1 LCGSGEGDPSR
12 SRYKQAILS
21 RWLRSTFRL
30 SPKERLDLISELWDS
45 LSEEEVKLTP
55 AQARELDRRVAT
67 FDDDAKTAIPWERI
81 DAELIKQ
88 PR

>member
-1 LCGSGEGDPSR
+1 MATLDIS
-12 SRYKQAILS
+12 
-21 RWLRSTFRL
+21 RL

-45 LSEEEVKLTP
+45 LTVEEVKLTP